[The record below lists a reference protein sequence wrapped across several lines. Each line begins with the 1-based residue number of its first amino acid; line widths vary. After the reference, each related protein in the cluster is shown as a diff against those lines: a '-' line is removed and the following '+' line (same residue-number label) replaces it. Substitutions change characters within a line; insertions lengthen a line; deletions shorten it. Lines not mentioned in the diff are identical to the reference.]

1 MILPASNLG
10 TILTRSQ
17 RSHLTLSTVR
27 TLRKMTNLA
36 TTNLG
41 LTMPSIGSVDRIF
54 DNFFNEFPT
63 KQTRGLSYEI
73 KSDDD
78 NVYAEVEVP
87 GVDPTDVAVKVE
99 GRAIHVETPRGNT
112 YFTIGSRVDG
122 DNVTASVK
130 HGLLTLT
137 IPKRQAKT
145 VAVIVEDNN

>member
-1 MILPASNLG
+1 
-10 TILTRSQ
+10 
-17 RSHLTLSTVR
+17 
-27 TLRKMTNLA
+27 MTNI
-36 TTNLG
+36 TTVG
-41 LTMPSIGSVDRIF
+41 LTHPFSSSVDRMF
-54 DNFFNEFPT
+54 DAMYNEFPT
-63 KQTRGLSYEI
+63 KRTRGLAYEI

-87 GVDPTDVAVKVE
+87 GVDPKDATVRVE

-122 DNVTASVK
+122 DNVRASVK

-145 VAVIVEDNN
+145 VSIVVEDDN